1 MESGILSSNPPWA
14 NGMQRNPANT
24 FMMIAGAMAAV
35 GGVALVQ
42 LIVPRF
48 QDVFTNFGAELPLL
62 SRMFVDGRWFLWVLP
77 LLVPIVA
84 SFVRVRTPEDHRR
97 GVVALLSGLAIGIGL
112 PLLCMFAMYLPI
124 FGLAA
129 QVE

>member
-1 MESGILSSNPPWA
+1 
-14 NGMQRNPANT
+14 MQRNPANT
-24 FMMIAGAMAAV
+24 FMTIAGAMTAV

-48 QDVFTNFGAELPLL
+48 QDVFTNFGADLPLL

-77 LLVPIVA
+77 LLVPIAA
-84 SFVRVRTPEDHRR
+84 SFVRVRTPDDPRR
-97 GVVALLSGLAIGIGL
+97 GVVALLLGLGIGIGL

-129 QVE
+129 NVE